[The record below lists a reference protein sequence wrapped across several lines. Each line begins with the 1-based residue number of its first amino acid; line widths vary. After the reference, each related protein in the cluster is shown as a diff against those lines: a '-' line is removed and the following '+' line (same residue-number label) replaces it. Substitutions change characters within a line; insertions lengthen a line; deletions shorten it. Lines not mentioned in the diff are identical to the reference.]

1 MNYFCSDQHL
11 FHKNIIKYCN
21 RPFDSV
27 EHMNEEIL
35 RKWNERITP
44 DDTVY
49 IIGDFALGQ
58 KEKATEWL
66 AQANGK
72 KILIIGNHDRSP
84 RTMKEIGFDEV
95 HYHLEVTTANNE
107 RWLLSH
113 FPLPLDL
120 IKSYARLIHGHH
132 HSGPKSTG
140 KRVNVC
146 VDLWNFMPVT
156 EAEIQALPLQ
166 AEKTAIDTWAK
177 FDIDGKMITIDAN
190 IPYNELDGFIQE
202 MKIKLYSEGKNK

>member
-27 EHMNEEIL
+27 DHMNEEIL
-35 RKWNERITP
+35 RRWNEKITP

-49 IIGDFALGQ
+49 VIGDFALGKQ
-58 KEKATEWL
+58 DKATEWL
-66 AQANGK
+66 SRANGK

-95 HYHLEVTTANNE
+95 HYHLEVTTSNNE

-120 IKSYARLIHGHH
+120 IKSYQRLIHGHH
-132 HSGPKSTG
+132 HSGPQSTG

-146 VDLWNFMPVT
+146 VDLWDYMPVT
-156 EAEIQALPLQ
+156 EAQIQALPLQ
-166 AEKTAIDTWAK
+166 EEKTALETWAK
-177 FDIDGKMITIDAN
+177 FDIDGNMITIDAN
-190 IPYNELDGFIQE
+190 IPYDELYGFVQE
-202 MKIKLYSEGKNK
+202 MKIKLYDEGKK

>member
-35 RKWNERITP
+35 RRWNEKITP

-49 IIGDFALGQ
+49 VIGDFALGKQ
-58 KEKATEWL
+58 DKATEWL
-66 AQANGK
+66 SQANGK

-84 RTMKEIGFDEV
+84 RTMKEIGFDEA
-95 HYHLEVTTANNE
+95 HYHLEVTTSNNE

-120 IKSYARLIHGHH
+120 IKSYQRLIHGHH
-132 HSGPKSTG
+132 HSGPQSTG

-146 VDLWNFMPVT
+146 VDLWDYMPVT
-156 EAEIQALPLQ
+156 EAQIQALPLQ
-166 AEKTAIDTWAK
+166 EEKTALETWAK
-177 FDIDGKMITIDAN
+177 FDIDGNMITIDAN
-190 IPYNELDGFIQE
+190 IPYEELYGFVQE
-202 MKIKLYSEGKNK
+202 MKIKLYNEGKK

>member
-35 RKWNERITP
+35 RRWNEKITP

-49 IIGDFALGQ
+49 VIGDFALGKQ
-58 KEKATEWL
+58 DKATEWL
-66 AQANGK
+66 SQANGK

-95 HYHLEVTTANNE
+95 HYHLEVTTSNNE

-120 IKSYARLIHGHH
+120 IKSYQRLIHGHH
-132 HSGPKSTG
+132 HSGPQSTG

-146 VDLWNFMPVT
+146 VDLWDYMPVT
-156 EAEIQALPLQ
+156 EAQIQALPLQ
-166 AEKTAIDTWAK
+166 EEKTALETWAK
-177 FDIDGKMITIDAN
+177 FDIDGNMITIDAN
-190 IPYNELDGFIQE
+190 IPYDELYGFVQE
-202 MKIKLYSEGKNK
+202 MKIKLYDEGKK

>member
-35 RKWNERITP
+35 RRWNEKITP

-49 IIGDFALGQ
+49 VIGDFALGKQ
-58 KEKATEWL
+58 EKATEWL
-66 AQANGK
+66 SQANGK

-95 HYHLEVTTANNE
+95 HYHLEVTTSNNE

-120 IKSYARLIHGHH
+120 IKSYQRLIHGHH
-132 HSGPKSTG
+132 HSGPQSTG

-146 VDLWNFMPVT
+146 VDLWDYTPVT
-156 EAEIQALPLQ
+156 EAQIQTLPLQ
-166 AEKTAIDTWAK
+166 EEKTALETWAK
-177 FDIDGKMITIDAN
+177 FDIDGNMITIDAN
-190 IPYNELDGFIQE
+190 IPYDELYGFVQE
-202 MKIKLYSEGKNK
+202 MKIKLYDEGKK

>member
-27 EHMNEEIL
+27 DHMNEEIL
-35 RKWNERITP
+35 RRWNEKITP

-49 IIGDFALGQ
+49 VVGDFALGKQ
-58 KEKATEWL
+58 DKATEWL
-66 AQANGK
+66 SQANGK

-95 HYHLEVTTANNE
+95 HYHLEVTTSNNE

-120 IKSYARLIHGHH
+120 IKSYQRLIHGHH
-132 HSGPKSTG
+132 HSGPQSTG

-146 VDLWNFMPVT
+146 VDLWDYMPVT
-156 EAEIQALPLQ
+156 EAQIQALPLQ
-166 AEKTAIDTWAK
+166 EEKTALETWAK
-177 FDIDGKMITIDAN
+177 FDIDGNMITIDAN
-190 IPYNELDGFIQE
+190 IPYDELYGFVQE
-202 MKIKLYSEGKNK
+202 MKIKLYNEGKK

>member
-1 MNYFCSDQHL
+1 
-11 FHKNIIKYCN
+11 
-21 RPFDSV
+21 
-27 EHMNEEIL
+27 MNEELL
-35 RKWNERITP
+35 RKWNEKITP
-44 DDTVY
+44 NDTVY
-49 IIGDFALGQ
+49 VIGDFALGE

-66 AQANGK
+66 SQANGK

-95 HYHLEVTTANNE
+95 HYHLEITTENNE

-113 FPLPLDL
+113 YPLPLDL
-120 IKSYARLIHGHH
+120 IKSYKRLIHGHH

-146 VDLWNFMPVT
+146 VDLWDFMPAT
-156 EAEIQALPLQ
+156 ECEIQALPFQ
-166 AEKTAIDTWAK
+166 EEKTAIDTWAK

-190 IPYNELDGFIQE
+190 IPYDELYGFVQE
-202 MKIKLYSEGKNK
+202 MKIKLYNEGKNK

>member
-27 EHMNEEIL
+27 DHMNEEIL
-35 RKWNERITP
+35 RKWNEKITD

-49 IIGDFALGQ
+49 IVGDFALGR
-58 KEKATEWL
+58 KEKAAEWL
-66 AQANGK
+66 SQANGK
-72 KILIIGNHDRSP
+72 KILIIGNHDRNP
-84 RTMKEIGFDEV
+84 KIMKEMGFDEV
-95 HYHLEVTTANNE
+95 HYQLEITTSNNE

-120 IKSYARLIHGHH
+120 IKSYSRLVHGHH
-132 HSGPKSTG
+132 HSGPRSTG

-146 VDLWNFMPVT
+146 VDLWDYMPVS
-156 EAEIQALPLQ
+156 EAQIQTLPLQ
-166 AEKTAIDTWAK
+166 EEKTALETWAK
-177 FDIDGKMITIDAN
+177 FDIDGGMITIDAN
-190 IPYNELDGFIQE
+190 IPYGELDGFIQE
-202 MKIKLYSEGKNK
+202 MKIKLYSEGKK

>member
-27 EHMNEEIL
+27 DHMNKEIL
-35 RKWNERITP
+35 RKWNEKITI

-49 IIGDFALGQ
+49 VIGDFALGE
-58 KEKATEWL
+58 KEKAAEWL
-66 AQANGK
+66 SQANGK
-72 KILIIGNHDRSP
+72 KILILGNHDRSP

-95 HYHLEVTTANNE
+95 HYHLEVSTSNNE

-113 FPLPLDL
+113 YPLPLDL
-120 IKSYARLIHGHH
+120 IKSYQRLIHGHH
-132 HSGPKSTG
+132 HSGPISTG

-146 VDLWNFMPVT
+146 VDLWDFSPVT

-166 AEKTAIDTWAK
+166 KEKTAIDTWAK
-177 FDIDGKMITIDAN
+177 FDIDGNMITIDAN
-190 IPYNELDGFIQE
+190 IPYDELYGFVQE
-202 MKIKLYSEGKNK
+202 MKIKLYSEGKK